1 METMLEPPIATSVV
15 PKPRGRST
23 APRPRRFNRIL
34 VPIGVPNFFL
44 NLRDDVDL
52 SSHLRMERLERAI
65 GVIYRPE
72 TELVS
77 HYFHARLSD
86 QFDAIMHYDH
96 TRAAEP
102 LERAAEWETG
112 EVEETFPSGRLNP

>member
-1 METMLEPPIATSVV
+1 METLLDLPIATSVV

-72 TELVS
+72 TELVVITS
-77 HYFHARLSD
+77 MRDCQINS
-86 QFDAIMHYDH
+86 
-96 TRAAEP
+96 TRSCITITLAQRSRWSAQRNGK
-102 LERAAEWETG
+102 RAKWKKHFRVAD
-112 EVEETFPSGRLNP
+112 